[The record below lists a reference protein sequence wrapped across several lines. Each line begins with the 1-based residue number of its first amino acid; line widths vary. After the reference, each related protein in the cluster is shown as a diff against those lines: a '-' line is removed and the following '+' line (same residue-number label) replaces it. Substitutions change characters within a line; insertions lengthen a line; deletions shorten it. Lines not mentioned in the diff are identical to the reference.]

1 MDGDTKDVEFTKD
14 KTNQHQARVDN
25 APNFLELPE
34 LPDRPMRRIDVMLN
48 EEQAMRMHRTRP
60 KPLQNTSKIY

>member
-48 EEQAMRMHRTRP
+48 GGTGNEDAPDKT
-60 KPLQNTSKIY
+60 